1 MWTNC
6 IWKAQGREK
15 HVANIYVI
23 FLSIYNLKEF
33 VGKKNAAYCS
43 AFLLLKIRAE
53 DWVLLTSS
61 QL

>member
-33 VGKKNAAYCS
+33 VEKKMQHIVLPS
-43 AFLLLKIRAE
+43 FSSKLEQKIGFC
-53 DWVLLTSS
+53 
-61 QL
+61 